1 MCTVSISNKHLI
13 SSFHVVLIWLFEVI
27 TRMVLVISHYSTL
40 TLKCAKLLYFYFF
53 PLRMHQTNNARCVDL
68 LWRHILSIILLGIAL
83 SVSYS
88 R

>member
-1 MCTVSISNKHLI
+1 
-13 SSFHVVLIWLFEVI
+13 
-27 TRMVLVISHYSTL
+27 MVLFLL
-40 TLKCAKLLYFYFF
+40 TGVGCFELRLKSLF
-53 PLRMHQTNNARCVDL
+53 RMHQTNNARCVDL